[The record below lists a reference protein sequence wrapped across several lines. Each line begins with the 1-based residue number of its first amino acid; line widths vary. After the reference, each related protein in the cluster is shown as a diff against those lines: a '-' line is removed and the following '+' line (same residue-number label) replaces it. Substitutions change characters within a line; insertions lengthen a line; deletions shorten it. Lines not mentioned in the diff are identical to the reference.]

1 MNIALIGS
9 TGSIGQKVLEV
20 VRMWPQ
26 KFNVVALG
34 TRRNVKKLE
43 EQIKEFKPK
52 VVYIDDLSKKVEG
65 IKILRGCKGIKEICS
80 MEEIDTVIVAVDGYF
95 GIIPSIEAIRNRKK
109 LLTAN
114 KESIFI
120 WGYEIIKEA
129 KKYNTIIIPLDS
141 EHNTVFNIISRIG
154 RENVE
159 KILITASGGPFL
171 KKEIKE
177 FESISFDMAMEHPN
191 WKMGKIVTI
200 NSSTM
205 FNKFLEVF
213 EAHIFFE
220 MPISEIKIV
229 IHPQSKIHSMVLLKD
244 GTTWAIWYKSDMI
257 FPIASAMFHPGV
269 PNLID
274 KKQEI
279 DLPCN
284 TSVDFLEPDKERYPI
299 LKLLDIIESTTPL
312 ERAIINTANEIAIE
326 LFEQN
331 KIRFIDI
338 TNTILKTFEN
348 FNPTRVNVDING
360 NFEGLV
366 QNMKELRSSIER
378 YIKENLTKTKS
389 F

>member
-20 VRMWPQ
+20 VRMYPN
-26 KFNVVALG
+26 KFKVVALG
-34 TRRNVKKLE
+34 TRKNVEKLE

-52 VVYIDDLSKKVEG
+52 IVYIDDPSKSVEG
-65 IKILRGCKGIKEICS
+65 IKIIRGCEGIKEICS
-80 MEEIDTVIVAVDGYF
+80 MEEVDTVIVAVDGYF
-95 GIIPSIEAIRNRKK
+95 GIIPSIEAIRNNKK

-120 WGYEIIKEA
+120 WGHDIIKEA
-129 KKYNTIIIPLDS
+129 KKYNTTIIPLDS
-141 EHNTVFNIISRIG
+141 EHNTIFNIISRVG

-171 KKEIKE
+171 RKELKE
-177 FESISFDMAMEHPN
+177 FENISFDMAMEHPN

-213 EAHIFFE
+213 EAHVFFE
-220 MPISEIKIV
+220 IPISKIKVV

-244 GTTWAIWYKSDMI
+244 GTTWGIWYKSDML
-257 FPIASAMFHPGV
+257 FPIASAMFYPEI
-269 PNLID
+269 PNLLS
-274 KKQEI
+274 KTQNI

-284 TSVDFLEPDKERYPI
+284 ISIDFLEPEKERYPI
-299 LKLLDIIESTTPL
+299 LKLLDTIENTTKL

-331 KIRFIDI
+331 KIKFTDI
-338 TNTILKTFEN
+338 TNIIFRTLEN
-348 FNPTRVNVDING
+348 FREKEINI
-360 NFEGLV
+360 NLEITENLKEIT
-366 QNMKELRSSIER
+366 QNMNKLKSIVR
-378 YIKENLTKTKS
+378 DYLLSTIA
-389 F
+389 

>member
-1 MNIALIGS
+1 MKIALIGS

-20 VRMWPQ
+20 VRMHPNQ
-26 KFNVVALG
+26 FKVVALG
-34 TRRNVKKLE
+34 TRKNVEKLE

-52 VVYIDDLSKKVEG
+52 IVYIDDPSKSVEG
-65 IKILRGCKGIKEICS
+65 IKILRGCEGIKEICS
-80 MEEIDTVIVAVDGYF
+80 MEEVDTVIVAVDGYF
-95 GIIPSIEAIRNRKK
+95 GIIPSIEAIRNNKK

-120 WGYEIIKEA
+120 WGYDIIKEA
-129 KKYNTIIIPLDS
+129 KKYNTTIIPLDS
-141 EHNTVFNIISRIG
+141 EHNTIFNIITRVG

-171 KKEIKE
+171 RKELKE
-177 FESISFDMAMEHPN
+177 FENISFDMAMEHPN

-213 EAHIFFE
+213 EAHVFFE
-220 MPISEIKIV
+220 IPINKIKVV

-244 GTTWAIWYKSDMI
+244 GTTWGIWYKSDML
-257 FPIASAMFHPGV
+257 FPIASAMFYPEI
-269 PNLID
+269 PNLLS
-274 KKQEI
+274 KTQNI

-284 TSVDFLEPDKERYPI
+284 ISIDFLEPEKERYPI
-299 LKLLDIIESTTPL
+299 LKLLDTIENTTKL

-331 KIRFIDI
+331 KIKFTDI
-338 TNTILKTFEN
+338 TNTIFRTLEN
-348 FNPTRVNVDING
+348 FREKEINI
-360 NFEGLV
+360 NLEITENLKEIT
-366 QNMKELRSSIER
+366 QNMNKLKSIVR
-378 YIKENLTKTKS
+378 DYLLSNIA
-389 F
+389 